1 MAAEAKTYRF
11 TAQVERSAGIY
22 AVAIPERVSHDI
34 GKRGSVPVIATVR
47 GPGGVAEVRASL
59 VPTGG
64 GRHRLGLNAAA
75 RTAAGAL
82 VGTSVRVALRVDR
95 APRADSLPIDLAR
108 ALEEAGVKEDFSK
121 MPVGR
126 QNHILAWVEAAVRE
140 ETRAKRVAKT
150 VEVACAWREGVKG
163 WW

>member
-1 MAAEAKTYRF
+1 VASRTKNYRF
-11 TAQVERSAGIY
+11 VASLARTGGVY

-34 GKRGSVPVIATVR
+34 GKRGNVPVIATVR
-47 GPGGVAEVRASL
+47 GPGGVTEVRASL

-64 GRHRLGLNAAA
+64 GRHRLGLNASA
-75 RTAAGAL
+75 REAIDVR
-82 VGTSVRVALRVDR
+82 VGTSVRLAVRVDGP
-95 APRADSLPIDLAR
+95 PRADPLPDDLAT
-108 ALEEAGVKEDFSK
+108 ALDEAGVKEDFAK

-126 QNHILAWVEAAVRE
+126 QNHILAWVERAVRD

-150 VEVACAWREGVKG
+150 VEVASAWREGMKG